1 MFSSDKNHRIDGDLY
16 TLRTITVFDKGAK
29 TDMSRVQRRYNIS
42 VLPFISIPCLGVND
56 EAVADAQDTLT
67 VRGFD
72 VFDRVKLNK
81 LYTRISNCN
90 NEESQ
95 KEISR
100 DLQYWSHYLAES
112 MCVLMEKALKITG
125 NKDLLKILNKFLNVF
140 DNDYRSLSSV
150 PHSSLVKEELN
161 KSLMSFLQYPNEIK
175 KLDVAN
181 SFRVFSNFAMAST
194 SILNSNRTCFEGHKE
209 FSCIGDCV
217 IYCFNLSVY
226 LASFAYNLAEICRCD
241 EVKRDIEL
249 MRILYPVYK
258 DVECFLKEGERVD
271 LSSVQEKFKEE
282 CVRQTG
288 LPEGAPSLD
297 NHLARAEMQQVLSQ
311 AIKSVNGLL
320 KVSEQNTFKLLE
332 CGLSQESELIGSLEA
347 IAEVNESKKKLEK
360 LCEKYGFGSIDSPKP
375 QNTIE
380 GQELKVTAQVGTAD

>member
-1 MFSSDKNHRIDGDLY
+1 MFSSDKNHRIEGDLY
-16 TLRTITVFDKGAK
+16 TLRTVTVFDQGAK
-29 TDMSRVQRRYNIS
+29 TDESDMSRVQRRYNIS
-42 VLPFISIPCLGVND
+42 MLPFVSIPCLGVND
-56 EAVADAQDTLT
+56 EAIADAQDTLT

-72 VFDRVKLNK
+72 VFDSVKLGK

-100 DLQYWSHYLAES
+100 ELQYWSHYLAER
-112 MCVLMEKALKITG
+112 MCLLMEKALKITG
-125 NKDLLKILNKFLNVF
+125 NKDLLKILNGF

-150 PHSSLVKEELN
+150 PYTSWVKEEMNTSVSCLD
-161 KSLMSFLQYPNEIK
+161 YYANEIK

-181 SFRVFSNFAMAST
+181 SFKVFSNFDMALT
-194 SILNSNRTCFEGHKE
+194 SIINRNRAFFEDHKE
-209 FSCIGDCV
+209 FSCIEKTC
-217 IYCFNLSVY
+217 IKYSRKLYTS
-226 LASFAYNLAEICRCD
+226 LLHFAYNLAEICRCD

-380 GQELKVTAQVGTAD
+380 GQELKVEAQVGAAD